1 MADPLPPRRR
11 FKGRSRSPRTAPKP
25 STATNV
31 PAGEVT
37 IVKVKTAR
45 QAWGRGPDLQRF
57 PARYGVRRGGTPVG
71 FIAGT
76 AARYMEKSDW
86 ELYEFN
92 GVQRGT
98 GAKGG
103 RIMPVR
109 NFYAGSGSPFT
120 KAKAW
125 AAEYFEPKGE
135 YEELQTARTDKDRLA
150 ILKKHKERKGLR

>member
-1 MADPLPPRRR
+1 MANPNETPRRR

-25 STATNV
+25 STATNL

-45 QAWGRGPDLQRF
+45 QTWGRGSDQQRF
-57 PARYGVRRGGTPVG
+57 PARYEVRRGGTPVG
-71 FIAGT
+71 YIAGT
-76 AARYMEKSDW
+76 ATGYMEKSDW

-103 RIMPVR
+103 IKPVR
-109 NFYAGSGSPFT
+109 YFPAGAGSPFT

-135 YEELQTARTDKDRLA
+135 YEELQTARSDKDRLS
-150 ILKKHKERKGLR
+150 ILKKYKERKGLR

>member
-1 MADPLPPRRR
+1 
-11 FKGRSRSPRTAPKP
+11 
-25 STATNV
+25 V

-57 PARYGVRRGGTPVG
+57 PARYEVRRGGTPVG

-103 RIMPVR
+103 IRPVR
-109 NFYAGSGSPFT
+109 NFSAKAGSPFT

-150 ILKKHKERKGLR
+150 ILKKYKERKGLR

>member
-1 MADPLPPRRR
+1 MANPRLAPRRR
-11 FKGRSRSPRTAPKP
+11 FKGRTRSPRTAPKP

-37 IVKVKTAR
+37 IVKVKTAH
-45 QAWGRGPDLQRF
+45 QDWGRGRDLQRF
-57 PARYGVRRGGTPVG
+57 PARYEVRKGGTPVG

-86 ELYEFN
+86 ELYELN

-103 RIMPVR
+103 IRPVR
-109 NFYAGSGSPFT
+109 NFSALHGSPFT

-135 YEELQTARTDKDRLA
+135 YEELQTARSDKDRLS
-150 ILKKHKERKGLR
+150 ILKKYKERKGLR

>member
-1 MADPLPPRRR
+1 MADPLAPRRR

-37 IVKVKTAR
+37 IVKVKSAQ
-45 QAWGRGPDLQRF
+45 QAWGRGADLQKY
-57 PARYGVRRGGTPVG
+57 PAEYEVRKGGTPVG

-86 ELYEFN
+86 ELYELN

-103 RIMPVR
+103 IRPVR
-109 NFYAGSGSPFT
+109 NFSALLGSPFT

-135 YEELQTARTDKDRLA
+135 YEELQTARSDQDRLA
-150 ILKKHKERKGLR
+150 ILKKYKERKGLR